1 MKCPQCFK
9 EDIDCECGFVLE
21 NVDCEIIEADYEI
34 KEYLDDPPDEINID
48 LDLLDQE
55 QELNFD
61 D

>member
-1 MKCPQCFK
+1 MKCPRCLN
-9 EDIDCECGFVLE
+9 EDVDCECGF
-21 NVDCEIIEADYEI
+21 IIEDAIDAEYTI